1 MTVAITKVYVLSHI
15 YALMPHNR
23 TKDELGYFIKK
34 LEQQALETAEERHPI
49 YIKAGL
55 KDAELI
61 LDVGCGSGAVTKDLA
76 AHTNGTVIALD
87 DSLDMVDTAR
97 EMLSDSENVQICT
110 GDAHSLPF
118 MSNSF
123 DVAICNLVLMWS
135 RNPQQVVNE
144 MARVVKP
151 GGKVVASLEPD
162 FGGKIHWPENSR
174 VDPIFAGEAIKKRGG
189 DPHIGRKL
197 RELFVKAGLEAEV
210 GIGNQRIWSC
220 EEDRASYMRSRDF
233 YWNVLRRAGMNDSE
247 IKEWE
252 EEYLKSLD
260 EGVQLNFFPQFYAIG
275 TKK

>member
-1 MTVAITKVYVLSHI
+1 
-15 YALMPHNR
+15 MPHNR
-23 TKDELGYFIKK
+23 TKDELGHFIKK

-55 KDAELI
+55 KDVELI

-97 EMLSDSENVQICT
+97 KMLHDSKNVQICT
-110 GDAHSLPF
+110 GDAHNLPF
-118 MSNSF
+118 KDNSF

-135 RNPQQVVNE
+135 SDPQTVVNE
-144 MARVVKP
+144 MARVVKV

-174 VDPIFAGEAIKKRGG
+174 VDPIFAGEAIRKRGG

-197 RELFVKAGLEAEV
+197 RALFVRAGLEVEV

-220 EEDRASYMRSRDF
+220 DEDKASYMRSRDF
-233 YWNVLRRAGMNDSE
+233 YWNVLRKAGMNDDE

-252 EEYLKSLD
+252 EEYLKALD
-260 EGVQLNFFPQFYAIG
+260 DGIQLNFFPQFYAIG
-275 TKK
+275 TKIKQEHSQK